1 MKLHFSIFFV
11 CSVAEACHSGM
22 ARGVARISGKMKS
35 RFKPRRS
42 FETVPFETVRKHKRW
57 MGGTMTGGGLLY
69 AGASE
74 IGLSFEIG
82 AILETIEEK
91 IQEIQM
97 LQSPEVCNDC
107 FHEFEKIWEAVDET
121 MDIFC
126 EKRQIDLPEL
136 YDAKNKNCTAQGAV
150 YYYRN
155 RGAEIFENFGAE
167 NNKCLK
173 AKSEYLAEMEKDSKC
188 REGND
193 LIQGDFL
200 RCIYDRA
207 YQPEETEKS
216 CIDY

>member
-1 MKLHFSIFFV
+1 MKLLFLIFFV
-11 CSVAEACHSGM
+11 CSVAEACRSGM
-22 ARGVARISGKMKS
+22 ARGIAQISGKMKRIPGKS
-35 RFKPRRS
+35 RFKPTR
-42 FETVPFETVRKHKRW
+42 VRLKNKKKW
-57 MGGTMTGGGLLY
+57 IGGTMTGGSLLY
-69 AGASE
+69 AGAPE
-74 IGLSFEIG
+74 FGVII
-82 AILETIEEK
+82 ETISLIRESLSD
-91 IQEIQM
+91 IVQEIQM
-97 LQSPEVCNDC
+97 LQSPDVCNDC

-121 MDIFC
+121 VDIFC
-126 EKRQIDLPEL
+126 EKRQIDLPEW
-136 YDAKNKNCTAQGAV
+136 YDAKNKNCTAKGAD